1 MSGSSLGEAI
11 EAVSG
16 MAELPPT
23 DGPDILPVVKWGND
37 ISMVA
42 QRLGSICT
50 RLPIYRRRDA
60 IVTFDGDGEE
70 RHMTGRRFRSWVNEH
85 VIIAR
90 KFHEETGKALPSTM
104 KVEDAATVLESE
116 PFLRSVRKIRRIARV
131 RMPVIR
137 TDGEGKKRVELL
149 PEGYDAEYETLTLPG
164 PKIDETWTLG
174 QAQDWFEETFGC
186 FPFAKDRD
194 RAVHIA
200 AMLAVWCRMMLSRM
214 ALRPGVLYLANKP
227 GSGKSVLAKSA
238 LYTTFPMVASAKM
251 KEGEQLDKELEA
263 FSRNGVPYVFLDNL
277 YGNLASASLDQILT
291 SVFSMGRSMGG
302 HEVFVSENTF
312 QIFATGNNLTM
323 NDDAVRRFLVCD
335 LFEEGEPSDRKF
347 GARLDDSS
355 MSSDEWRSRA
365 LSALW
370 AMVREWDRQG
380 MPGGKKSLPTYEEF
394 SGLIGGIA
402 WAAGFED
409 PFEPPEAAAVISPEK
424 AEFYTFLRAV
434 VKEMR
439 EMKEG
444 AGVTTHDFTLEEMAR
459 IARAEELYVHRIG
472 TADDGKQMAI
482 RKHGVKGAEAAMV
495 DDEGILDQKQRIKWV
510 HSLKPHAGTKP
521 TVDGVQIE
529 FGKRTQSRKTFFTV
543 TILE

>member
-1 MSGSSLGEAI
+1 M
-11 EAVSG
+11 AVGAVAG
-16 MAELPPT
+16 MADLPPT
-23 DGPDILPVVKWGND
+23 DGNDILPVVRWVDD
-37 ISMVA
+37 ISLVA
-42 QRLGSICT
+42 QRMGAICT

-70 RHMTGRRFRSWVNEH
+70 RQMTGRRFRSWINES
-85 VIIAR
+85 VIVAR
-90 KFHEETGKALPSTM
+90 NFDKDTGKALPSTLR
-104 KVEDAATVLESE
+104 VEDAATILESE

-131 RMPVIR
+131 RMPVLR
-137 TDGEGKKRVELL
+137 TRADGVKAVELL

-164 PKIDETWTLG
+164 PKIDESWTIG
-174 QAQDWFEETFGC
+174 QAQDWYEETFGC

-194 RAVHIA
+194 RAVHVA
-200 AMLAVWCRMMLSRM
+200 AMLAVYCRMMLSRM

-227 GSGKSVLAKSA
+227 GSGKSVLAKAA

-302 HEVFVSENTF
+302 HDVFISENTF

-335 LFEEGEPSDRKF
+335 LFEEGEPGDRKF
-347 GARLDDSS
+347 SARLDDSS
-355 MSSDEWRSRA
+355 MSSDEWRSKS

-370 AMVREWDRQG
+370 AMVREWAGKG
-380 MPGGKKSLPTYEEF
+380 MPQGQKSLPTYEEF

-424 AEFYTFLRAV
+424 VEFFSLLRAIV
-434 VKEMR
+434 RDLAEERGGVKSY
-439 EMKEG
+439 
-444 AGVTTHDFTLEEMAR
+444 DYTLEELAR
-459 IARAEELYVHRIG
+459 IARREELYVNRIG
-472 TADDGKQMAI
+472 TAEEGKQAAI
-482 RKHGVKGAEAAMV
+482 KRHGVKGAEQV
-495 DDEGILDQKQRIKWV
+495 HVEDEGILDQKQRIKWV
-510 HSLKPHAGTKP
+510 FALKPHAGTKP
-521 TVDGVQIE
+521 VVDGIQLE
-529 FGKRTQSRKTFFTV
+529 FGKRDQSRKTYFSIR
-543 TILE
+543 ILD